1 MSLSVNDLAKGQ
13 TKYVAASTTGG
24 DNAVVY
30 TSGDVSMFNYHVIE
44 SITTAHDVEASI
56 DGTNFVLVYTEDTQN
71 VANTVMAIT
80 IPAGEFG
87 ILKGKFKKIRVLQDG
102 AGAASS
108 VRVLHGNV

>member
-1 MSLSVNDLAKGQ
+1 MKRAINDLD
-13 TKYVAASTTGG
+13 TIVTTSAATTGG

-30 TSGDVSMFNYHVIE
+30 TSDDVSWANYHVIE

-56 DGTNFVLVYTEDTQN
+56 DGTNFTLVYTYDTAN
-71 VANTVMAIT
+71 VSDAVLAIT

-108 VRVLHGNV
+108 IRVLHGVI